1 MHWNLMGMLCYLWF
15 GTQFDGYKPDV
26 RGFRA
31 VDWISR
37 DSKGCVENASAV
49 ARTYRSKGSPF
60 GNKPWWLRNKAEN
73 DSRFGPHGC
82 IALHISKQI
91 NNADVWWCW
100 GRIRPSSSSDFW
112 MILRVRPYVI
122 FRFAYAWLVFYD
134 IGLYLLMLGLVSIF
148 IYLLLCLPV
157 WYALI
162 LLAYKICDPGNIWTS
177 ITSNGRE
184 KTKRNKGKLVAIEN
198 GMRSS
203 FAGMWLRSAMRV
215 SGS

>member
-122 FRFAYAWLVFYD
+122 FRFAYAWLVFYA
-134 IGLYLLMLGLVSIF
+134 SIF
-148 IYLLLCLPV
+148 SCLDLYVYIYLF
-157 WYALI
+157 
-162 LLAYKICDPGNIWTS
+162 TS
-177 ITSNGRE
+177 MFAC
-184 KTKRNKGKLVAIEN
+184 VVCFD
-198 GMRSS
+198 SS
-203 FAGMWLRSAMRV
+203 FIQNLWSREHMNKYNF
-215 SGS
+215 